1 MKKNGIGLDVKKPT
15 KDCADKNCPFHGS
28 ITVRGKALTGTVTS
42 DKMSKTVTVGWT
54 RKVFVPKYERYEK
67 RRSKIKAHNPD
78 CINAKK
84 GDLVKLVETK
94 PLAKTKH
101 FVVVEI
107 IGGQTKEA
115 AVKSELMQEA
125 LVAPASDEKQAEQS
139 AEKTDKLGAEGKK
152 KAKSAEQE

>member
-1 MKKNGIGLDVKKPT
+1 MKKNGIGLDVKKPA

-28 ITVRGKALTGTVTS
+28 ITVRGRVLTGTVTS
-42 DKMSKTVTVGWT
+42 DKMSKTVAVGWT
-54 RKVFVPKYERYEK
+54 RKVYVPKYERYEK
-67 RRSKIKAHNPD
+67 RRSKVKAHNPE

-107 IGGQTKEA
+107 IGSQSKGEV
-115 AVKSELMQEA
+115 VKSELMQES
-125 LVAPASDEKQAEQS
+125 LVAPASDENPI
-139 AEKTDKLGAEGKK
+139 EKADRAGAEARKK
-152 KAKSAEQE
+152 SGSESEE